1 MSAAMQETVLRGP
14 YRVVVERD
22 SVNDDSVVLTRLLCA
37 HGAAVTKGQ
46 PVLEIETSKSATE
59 IVAPEEGRLVLHA
72 KVGDELPI
80 GQLMFEIVC
89 AAVPAVAADVGAPLT
104 GQDSSSAES
113 AAAPS
118 ADAAAVLSFAARR
131 AAQARGI
138 SPDQLPQNAWVISSD
153 LDALTGVQRVARLP
167 RPPGRSEGLSKRKQ
181 TEIHNLLAGNAHGL
195 TSTIGASLQLTGNRL
210 VRPAPIFRDSVAD
223 LVVFEGA
230 RLLRRYP
237 RLNGCWVSDKQIE
250 LYQDVN
256 FGVSFDSGDNLKV
269 LAIRRA
275 DTLSLSAVQQEF
287 VRLLELYESGERID
301 TDLLTDAT
309 VTLSDLSNTGAS
321 YMHPL
326 LNGHQSL
333 IVGVT
338 RPHACHYE
346 FFASFDHRVSEGL
359 MVAQFLSDLQQRIA
373 SHFREAGAVE
383 LACSA
388 CSKPMAE
395 ELRLGGRGLLNV
407 TLANGSSGLLCRN
420 CFSGY

>member
-1 MSAAMQETVLRGP
+1 LSAELQHTAGRSP
-14 YRVVVERD
+14 HRVVVERD
-22 SVNDDSVVLTRLLCA
+22 SVNDDSVVLTKLLCTD
-37 HGAAVTKGQ
+37 GALVTKGQ
-46 PVLEIETSKSATE
+46 AVLEIETSKSATE
-59 IVAPEEGRLVLHA
+59 IVAPDEGRLVLHA

-80 GQLMFEIVC
+80 GQVMFEIVS
-89 AAVPAVAADVGAPLT
+89 AAVSAVAADPGAVPRT
-104 GQDSSSAES
+104 
-113 AAAPS
+113 APVC
-118 ADAAAVLSFAARR
+118 ADAAVLSFAARR

-153 LDALTGVQRVARLP
+153 IDALTGVQSQSVAGLP
-167 RPPGRSEGLSKRKQ
+167 GLPGRSEGLSKRKQ
-181 TEIHNLLAGNAHGL
+181 TEIHKLLAGNAHGL
-195 TSTIGASLQLTGNRL
+195 TSTIGASLEVTGNRL
-210 VRPAPIFRDSVAD
+210 IRPAPIFRDSVAD

-275 DTLSLSAVQQEF
+275 DTLSLSAVQQEY

-309 VTLSDLSNTGAS
+309 VTLSDLSNTGVS
-321 YMHPL
+321 SMYPL

-338 RPHACHYE
+338 RPHANHYE

-359 MVAQFLSDLQQRIA
+359 MVAQFLTDLQQRIA
-373 SHFREAGAVE
+373 SHFREAGSAG